1 MVCGSVP
8 TENLPTKSHDT
19 QKHERRTLVRSD
31 ATVQQAVSSSTCTS
45 SRGQSEQPNF
55 ESFVKQAKKENL
67 DPWKLDS
74 SRENE
79 VKFELFDNLHCL
91 PKYTLVVNSTMEFSV
106 FVYNWPLPE
115 NHGVYKERKRSVK
128 YSSICELL
136 HIIEGS
142 LLCNGLS
149 DEDEVRSVVVDPTSQ
164 CSSLGSRTVLRH
176 SIPKVITNEQLN
188 FEVSVLFRSVDCEL
202 IRSAKQEQCKP
213 CSTAESDIKK
223 ASRRKSRSSQLPAKP
238 KASLASCGAEKLRAT
253 VKATRLECKELEK
266 RLQNLEKS
274 IEKDGLGVSESTEKD
289 ILKIMAGQNL
299 EATPH
304 MKFFWEQ
311 QMKLLQSSKMG
322 RRYHPQVIRFALSV
336 HAKSASAYRELRESG
351 ALILPSERVLR
362 DYKNYFKPKA
372 GVNKENV
379 ENLRDKIS
387 SFSNVQRY
395 VALVMD
401 EMKIQSK
408 LVFDKISGELIG
420 FIDLGDPMTNYA
432 NLDQEDTIA
441 SHALAFLVRGLCT
454 DLKHVIAYYFTGNV
468 TSFQLMPIFWR
479 IVSVLEVSLNLW
491 VVAAVND
498 GASPNRKFFRLHCN
512 LTGDP
517 KHDLVYKTCNVFAES
532 RFIYFFADSPHL
544 MKTARNCLYNSGSGS
559 CSRYMWNNGKYLLF
573 RHIAN
578 LFYSD
583 QEFALH
589 SLPKLTLDHIMLTS
603 YSKMKVKLATQVLS
617 KSVAIALEESG
628 NEEVLGTAMF
638 CQMMNDFFDCTN
650 VRSTTEH
657 SRKRNHFIKPYTS
670 CDDERFSWLKNV
682 FLKYLEDWR
691 EITLTRPGEY
701 SSDDRGK
708 MFLSLQTYEGL
719 RISVYSHV
727 EAIQF
732 LLKEGFQY
740 VLTERFMQ
748 DVVEDYF
755 GHQRARGGRSDNPT
769 AQQFGYNDLTI
780 ASQRDIAPVIRGNV
794 GGRYEVQKWHTVS
807 NEPVKKRAK
816 KK

>member
-1 MVCGSVP
+1 
-8 TENLPTKSHDT
+8 
-19 QKHERRTLVRSD
+19 
-31 ATVQQAVSSSTCTS
+31 
-45 SRGQSEQPNF
+45 
-55 ESFVKQAKKENL
+55 
-67 DPWKLDS
+67 
-74 SRENE
+74 
-79 VKFELFDNLHCL
+79 
-91 PKYTLVVNSTMEFSV
+91 
-106 FVYNWPLPE
+106 
-115 NHGVYKERKRSVK
+115 
-128 YSSICELL
+128 
-136 HIIEGS
+136 
-142 LLCNGLS
+142 
-149 DEDEVRSVVVDPTSQ
+149 
-164 CSSLGSRTVLRH
+164 
-176 SIPKVITNEQLN
+176 
-188 FEVSVLFRSVDCEL
+188 
-202 IRSAKQEQCKP
+202 
-213 CSTAESDIKK
+213 
-223 ASRRKSRSSQLPAKP
+223 
-238 KASLASCGAEKLRAT
+238 
-253 VKATRLECKELEK
+253 
-266 RLQNLEKS
+266 
-274 IEKDGLGVSESTEKD
+274 
-289 ILKIMAGQNL
+289 
-299 EATPH
+299 
-304 MKFFWEQ
+304 
-311 QMKLLQSSKMG
+311 
-322 RRYHPQVIRFALSV
+322 
-336 HAKSASAYRELRESG
+336 
-351 ALILPSERVLR
+351 
-362 DYKNYFKPKA
+362 
-372 GVNKENV
+372 
-379 ENLRDKIS
+379 
-387 SFSNVQRY
+387 
-395 VALVMD
+395 
-401 EMKIQSK
+401 
-408 LVFDKISGELIG
+408 
-420 FIDLGDPMTNYA
+420 
-432 NLDQEDTIA
+432 
-441 SHALAFLVRGLCT
+441 
-454 DLKHVIAYYFTGNV
+454 
-468 TSFQLMPIFWR
+468 MPIFWR

-517 KHDLVYKTCNVFAES
+517 KHDLVYKTYNVFAEF

-794 GGRYEVQKWHTVS
+794 GGRYEVQKWHMVS